1 MNRIGFLLVVAL
13 VMSSCGESYSDAEL
27 TQFDEQIQKLIEQK
41 NWTCERSDSGLYFQ
55 ILEEGDGAFIP
66 IDAKVLVTYK
76 GSLKNGKIFDQ
87 TSEEPVSLY
96 AKTLIDGW
104 REALLFLNIG
114 SKVRLV
120 IPPNLGYKNR
130 ELPDIPKN
138 SILIFEIKIHG
149 IE

>member
-1 MNRIGFLLVVAL
+1 MNRIGFLLVTAL
-13 VMSSCGESYSDAEL
+13 FMSSCGESYSDAEL

-41 NWTCERSDSGLYFQ
+41 QWTCDRSESGLYYQ

-66 IDAKVLVTYK
+66 IDARVLVTYK
-76 GSLKNGKIFDQ
+76 GSLTSGKTFDE
-87 TSEEPVSLY
+87 TFDEPVSLY
-96 AKTLIDGW
+96 AKTLIEGW

-114 SKVRLV
+114 SKVRLI
-120 IPPNLGYKNR
+120 IPPNLGYKNQ

>member
-1 MNRIGFLLVVAL
+1 MSKYLILLSFSLFLFA
-13 VMSSCGESYSDAEL
+13 CGELYSEQDLNQFDAE
-27 TQFDEQIQKLIEQK
+27 IQKLIAEK
-41 NWTCERSDSGLYFQ
+41 NWDCERSESGLYYQ
-55 ILEEGDGAFIP
+55 IIEEGDGDFIP

-76 GSLKNGKIFDQ
+76 GTLTNGKIFDQ
-87 TSEEPVSLY
+87 TSDEPVSLY
-96 AKTLIDGW
+96 AKSLIDGW

-114 SKVRLV
+114 SEVRLI

-130 ELPDIPKN
+130 ELPDIPKK

>member
-1 MNRIGFLLVVAL
+1 MQKFGFFLL
-13 VMSSCGESYSDAEL
+13 MSLILSACGDLYSDQEL
-27 TQFDEQIQKLIEQK
+27 EQFDAEIQKLIAEK
-41 NWTCERSDSGLYFQ
+41 NWNCERSETGLYYE
-55 ILEEGDGAFIP
+55 ILEEGDGDFIP
-66 IDAKVLVTYK
+66 IDARVLVSYK
-76 GSLKNGKIFDQ
+76 GSLTNGKTFDR
-87 TSEEPVSLY
+87 TGEEPVSLY

-114 SKVRLV
+114 SHVRLI

>member
-1 MNRIGFLLVVAL
+1 MSKYLILLSFSLFLFA
-13 VMSSCGESYSDAEL
+13 CGELYSEQDLNQFDAE
-27 TQFDEQIQKLIEQK
+27 IQKLIAEK
-41 NWTCERSDSGLYFQ
+41 NWDCERSESGLYYQ
-55 ILEEGDGAFIP
+55 IIEEGDGDFIP

-76 GSLKNGKIFDQ
+76 GTLTNGKIFDQ
-87 TSEEPVSLY
+87 TSDEPVSLY
-96 AKTLIDGW
+96 AKSLIDGW

-114 SKVRLV
+114 SEVRLI

>member
-41 NWTCERSDSGLYFQ
+41 NWTCERSESGLYFQ

-87 TSEEPVSLY
+87 TSEEPVSFY
-96 AKTLIDGW
+96 AKTLMDGW